1 MQNQI
6 VHILISQK
14 PDIELNKS
22 QSEKVQGRIVATGES
37 RNKYQ

>member
-14 PDIELNKS
+14 PDIELSKNPGGKM
-22 QSEKVQGRIVATGES
+22 QDWLVPTGES